1 MNEQIPQA
9 KVSLDEY
16 ARLTDAVGKS
26 GVDTLI
32 LPGGGAEALE
42 RHLTCQYGH
51 GWRCGDFVCY
61 KHNPELR
68 PVADEQTTLL
78 PSPLGNKWSR
88 PIPTRVLTP
97 FVDGLVVVP

>member
-51 GWRCGDFVCY
+51 GWRWGDFVCY

-68 PVADEQTTLL
+68 PLRGERTTLL
-78 PSPLGNKWSR
+78 PSPLGYKWSR